1 MSSRSVCRS
10 ARSNRGAAAVAR
22 TARRS
27 AALGFS
33 VLLVL
38 ATTSWAG
45 IAVAEPDAVGSADP
59 AVARSA
65 APVTAASV
73 ETILLAQEGGTT
85 PRELEPRYPAPE
97 PGEPGPYN
105 AQEREV
111 WNGDYVFGMS
121 RSLARS
127 TIVPAAK
134 APLFLFTIPLDV
146 VFLPFA
152 LIGGFFG

>member
-1 MSSRSVCRS
+1 MSSRSACRS
-10 ARSNRGAAAVAR
+10 ARPIRSGRAIAR
-22 TARRS
+22 PARRS
-27 AALGFS
+27 AALGLS
-33 VLLVL
+33 ILLVL
-38 ATTSWAG
+38 ASSSWA
-45 IAVAEPDAVGSADP
+45 ALAEPGVEASAEP
-59 AVARSA
+59 
-65 APVTAASV
+65 
-73 ETILLAQEGGTT
+73 ILLAQEGGTT

-97 PGEPGPYN
+97 PGPPGPYN
-105 AQEREV
+105 EQEREI

-146 VFLPFA
+146 VFMPFA

>member
-10 ARSNRGAAAVAR
+10 ARSTRGGNAVVR
-22 TARRS
+22 PARRS
-27 AALGFS
+27 AAFGLS
-33 VLLVL
+33 ILLVL
-38 ATTSWAG
+38 ASSGWAG
-45 IAVAEPDAVGSADP
+45 VGVAEPEAAASADA
-59 AVARSA
+59 AVAQSASPVA
-65 APVTAASV
+65 APSA
-73 ETILLAQEGGTT
+73 EPILLAQEGGTT
-85 PRELEPRYPAPE
+85 PRELEPRYPAPD
-97 PGEPGPYN
+97 PGKPGPYN
-105 AQEREV
+105 EQEREI

-134 APLFLFTIPLDV
+134 APLFLFTVPLDV